1 MIACRYRRVEEVSRR
16 NPVAGVRYPSFCARR
31 RSKLPPEALAL
42 LPARRGVTWTKRISP
57 LGHTHG
63 RRPGRLGS
71 GRFASIPLSRI
82 AFLAVLGP
90 GLVSGFADND
100 AGGITTYSLVGA
112 QFGYALLWVVLA
124 SMVALAVTQETGAR
138 LGLAT
143 GQGLLG
149 LVREVFG
156 IRWAALAIV
165 TMLAAN
171 LGTTV
176 SEFAGIGAALSLF
189 GVPVP
194 VSVAASVLLVGL
206 LLARAGFLRVQYV
219 FLAVGAGVS
228 VAYAISAVLANPD
241 WGRSGRYLVAPHWQT
256 ASPYLLAVVGTVG
269 TTITPWGQAFIQ
281 SYCADKR
288 LGPEHLRVTRFD
300 VGLGA
305 LLTNTVAAFIV
316 IAAAATLWA
325 HGEREIPDA
334 AAAAKAL
341 GPLAGHLAE
350 VVFALGLLG
359 AAFLGLGA
367 VPLTSSYA
375 TTEALGLE
383 RGLDLRPR
391 EAPAFYGLLAFFLG
405 AAAVVVLVPGLPLI
419 RVMFL
424 AQVVNGLL
432 LPIMLVFV
440 MLLSRRRELLGEL
453 ASGRLLLTLGWL
465 VTVAVS
471 VMSVAL
477 VLSYLR
483 P

>member
-1 MIACRYRRVEEVSRR
+1 MQRLDRLFTARRLR
-16 NPVAGVRYPSFCARR
+16 ARR
-31 RSKLPPEALAL
+31 RPGIFRR
-42 LPARRGVTWTKRISP
+42 LPA
-57 LGHTHG
+57 
-63 RRPGRLGS
+63 GRL
-71 GRFASIPLSRI
+71 

-100 AGGITTYSLVGA
+100 AGGITTYSVVGA
-112 QFGYALLWVVLA
+112 EFGYALLWVVLA
-124 SMVALAVTQETGAR
+124 SMVALFVTQETGAR

-143 GQGLLG
+143 GRGLLD
-149 LVREVFG
+149 LIREGFG
-156 IRWAALAIV
+156 IRWAALATG
-165 TMLAAN
+165 TMLLAN

-194 VSVAASVLLVGL
+194 VSVVISAVAVGL

-228 VAYAISAVLANPD
+228 VAYVVSAVVARPD
-241 WGRSGRYLVAPHWQT
+241 WGKSAAYLVPHGHVSS
-256 ASPYLLAVVGTVG
+256 AYLLAVVATVG

-288 LGPEHLRVTRFD
+288 LGPEDLRTSRFD
-300 VGLGA
+300 VALGA
-305 LLTNTVAAFIV
+305 VITNTVAAFIV
-316 IAAAATLWA
+316 IAAAATLWT
-325 HGEREIPDA
+325 HGHRSIPDA

-341 GPLAGHLAE
+341 GPLAGRGAE

-359 AAFLGLGA
+359 AAFLGLGV
-367 VPLTSSYA
+367 VPLTSAYA
-375 TTEALGLE
+375 TTEAVGLE

-391 EAPAFYGLLAFFLG
+391 QAPSFYGLVAFFLG
-405 AAAVVVLVPGLPLI
+405 VSALFVVIPGLPLI

-432 LPIMLVFV
+432 LPVILVFV
-440 MLLSRRRELLGEL
+440 MLLSRRGGLLGNL
-453 ASGRLLLTLGWL
+453 VSGRGLLVAGWTVTIL
-465 VTVAVS
+465 VS
-471 VMSVAL
+471 LMSIAL
-477 VLSYLR
+477 VVTYLA